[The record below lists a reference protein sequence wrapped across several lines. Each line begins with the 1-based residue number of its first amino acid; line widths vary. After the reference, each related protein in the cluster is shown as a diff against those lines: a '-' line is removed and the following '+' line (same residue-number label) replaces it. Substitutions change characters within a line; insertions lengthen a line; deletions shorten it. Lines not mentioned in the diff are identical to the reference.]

1 MSSNMVGRARMLAL
15 AMVLVLVLAGAANAK
30 KEEGNETIEVGDHIS
45 IEIEN
50 SGDGDIDVRYFI
62 AVTDGPAIDVFFMDE
77 ESYTNYVNEED
88 FDYFVEYS
96 TLETTYVDK
105 TFVWDELGVFYVVID
120 NTASGTLPPEPPEE
134 QNATLRYIV
143 TWEDVEKSYWLRDFA
158 LMLMVVCLVFFG
170 LVLVYLLMNRTKKKK
185 GK

>member
-1 MSSNMVGRARMLAL
+1 MSSDMVQRARVLAL
-15 AMVLVLVLAGAANAK
+15 AMVLVLVLAGAANAT
-30 KEEGNETIEVGDHIS
+30 KEEGNETLEVGDHIA
-45 IEIEN
+45 IEVEN
-50 SGDGDIDVRYFI
+50 SGDGDIDVRYFV
-62 AVTDGPAIDVFFMDE
+62 AVTEGPAIDIFFMDE
-77 ESYTNYVNEED
+77 ESYTAYVNEAD

-96 TLETTYVDK
+96 TLDTTFVDK

-134 QNATLRYIV
+134 RNATLRYIV
-143 TWEDVEKSYWLRDFA
+143 TWEEAEKIYWLRDFA

-170 LVLVYLLMNRTKKKK
+170 LVLVYLLMNRTRKTK